1 MRTCPKCGKDYDEAP
16 GKSRADGSEICRSC
30 SEKEAVEAA
39 VSAGAITTGQAVTI
53 LEALRGCQ

>member
-30 SEKEAVEAA
+30 SEKEAVDAA
-39 VSAGAITTGQAVTI
+39 VSAGAITTAQAVAI
-53 LEALRGCQ
+53 LEALRGYQ

>member
-16 GKSRADGSEICRSC
+16 GKSRADRSEICRSC

-39 VSAGAITTGQAVTI
+39 VSAGAITTGQAVAM